1 MKLKRGLLLASG
13 IIFIVIAALYAIIAI
28 VSVPMFDTIILPL
41 LEAELEELVMI
52 GEEELANELRNYMDF
67 MQNGMVVLLAVM
79 AIVDLVLGILLIK
92 HSKAS
97 DKILLEKR
105 VLVITSI
112 IVAFFTA
119 GSIISILLIVAMS
132 VKVETIETQTDSNVV
147 NNTAT
152 STTIDNMDQTQI
164 NEKYESKIRRL
175 QDLRDKGAITKE
187 EYQKLLKQIF
197 EE

>member
-1 MKLKRGLLLASG
+1 
-13 IIFIVIAALYAIIAI
+13 
-28 VSVPMFDTIILPL
+28 
-41 LEAELEELVMI
+41 
-52 GEEELANELRNYMDF
+52 MDF
-67 MQNGMVVLLAVM
+67 MQNGAVVLLAVM
-79 AIVDLVLGILLIK
+79 AIVDLVLGISLIK

-97 DKILLEKR
+97 DKILLGKR

-132 VKVETIETQTDSNVV
+132 VKVETIESQTESNVV

>member
-67 MQNGMVVLLAVM
+67 MQNGAVVLLAVM